1 MAIFG
6 SKKNTKKVAPA
17 SKATAVAVAEK
28 GDKKT
33 VATVESLHS
42 VLIRPRITE
51 KAANMTSENVYVFDI
66 SKRATKKDVM
76 AAMKAFY
83 KVTPRKVNV
92 VNTKGAPVRLRTR
105 RGFGKKPSMRKAYV
119 FLNKGDHIQLG

>member
-6 SKKNTKKVAPA
+6 SKKNTKKVASA
-17 SKATAVAVAEK
+17 SKAPAVVAEK
-28 GDKKT
+28 GDKKS
-33 VATVESLHS
+33 VAVIESLHG
-42 VLIRPRITE
+42 VLVRPRVTE

-66 SKRATKKDVM
+66 AKRATKKDVM
-76 AAMKAFY
+76 AAVKAFY

-92 VNTKGAPVRLRTR
+92 INTKGAPVRLRTR
-105 RGFGKKPSMRKAYV
+105 RGFGAKPSLRKAYV